1 MSTHYTVLLSL
12 PLNPVL
18 AMQYADVLDFVLNA
32 DAPPPAAFPPHPFFE
47 AFNPDFRLHRTYR
60 DFPAGAW
67 QSVFWREFAADH
79 SIRSAGVNLCLPAQK
94 LEGVWEE
101 SFPLLHWLATLSSA
115 QGPVGMITSENH
127 DKFYDFDEAFS

>member
-18 AMQYADVLDFVLNA
+18 ATQCADLLDFVFN
-32 DAPPPAAFPPHPFFE
+32 DNSPQPTAFPPHPFFDS
-47 AFNPDFRLHRTYR
+47 FNPDFRLHRAYR
-60 DFPAGAW
+60 DFPTGAW

-101 SFPLLHWLATLSSA
+101 PRSYKVLVSMGRLLKHATEHQDLVPTD
-115 QGPVGMITSENH
+115 GNH
-127 DKFYDFDEAFS
+127 SN